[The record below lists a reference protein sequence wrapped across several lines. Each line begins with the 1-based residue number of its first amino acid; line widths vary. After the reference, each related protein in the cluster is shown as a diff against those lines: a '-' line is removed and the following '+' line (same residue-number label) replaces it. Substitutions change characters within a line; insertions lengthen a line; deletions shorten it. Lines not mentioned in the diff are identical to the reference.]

1 MKGKGGGRLVVIG
14 STGFIGR
21 NIIAALG
28 KDRRLK
34 VSGLSS
40 KDADLTKYISALSL
54 RKRITPGSALVVA
67 AAVTRDKG
75 DNVEGMLANIKMAVN
90 LARQVGPLRLSHL
103 VYISTVDVYGRENI
117 QLPLGEGSR
126 IQPWGYYAISKYA
139 SELILK
145 KACLDS
151 GTAYTV
157 LRLPGVYGPGDTHK
171 SPISVFMA
179 AAINGSPLNIAGDG
193 SQLRDFLF
201 VGDIPKAIR
210 EAVLNRVQ
218 GTYNLVAGKSYSIN
232 RILKTIEGLS
242 GRRIEKVYGGRQDID
257 LVFRDSALLKKLPGF
272 RFTGLRDGLRE
283 TYGRYGKGG
292 KRKRGKQR

>member
-1 MKGKGGGRLVVIG
+1 MSEGGRLVVIG

-28 KDRRLK
+28 KDRRLN

-40 KDADLTKYISALSL
+40 KDADLTKPSSASSL
-54 RKRITPGSALVVA
+54 KKRITPGSAIIVS

-75 DNVEGMLANIKMAVN
+75 DNPEGLLANIKMAVN
-90 LARQVGPLRLSHL
+90 LARQVAPLRLSHL

-117 QLPLGEGSR
+117 ELPLGEGSR
-126 IQPWGYYAISKYA
+126 VQPGGYYAISKYA

-151 GTAYTV
+151 GTPYTV

-171 SPISVFMA
+171 SPIKVFMA
-179 AAINGSPLNIAGDG
+179 AAANGSRLNVAGDG

-201 VGDIPKAIR
+201 VGDIPKVVRHILL
-210 EAVLNRVQ
+210 ECIT
-218 GTYNLVAGKSYSIN
+218 GTYNIVAGKSYSIN

-257 LVFRDSALLKKLPGF
+257 LVFRGSALLKKLPGF
-272 RFTGLRDGLRE
+272 RFTGLRDGLAK
-283 TYGRYGKGG
+283 TYGSYDKGG
-292 KRKRGKQR
+292 KRKRGKRR